1 MAATNW
7 LPKPINGD
15 DDNGMEAPLKAVD
28 IRDTLNHYGGKV
40 TNDTTSYFTID
51 ANINR
56 WSKHKPFINKDPFL
70 PFKSDAWNKQTGTIP
85 MVYMH
90 SNLQYEPAL
99 IEVWNGC
106 SEDEWFQYELPNGS
120 SDQPL
125 RLGDFRGYRADAT
138 SPFKSFSSDSMEIEP
153 INGTATFYLNMR
165 YYLND
170 ELAQADG
177 GMLSLGDIAFQNND
191 YDYYMLLVAKF
202 TPKNTI
208 GGNTRYIA
216 WKSDETIREANW
228 GELVSSIDIGMINT
242 TNEGTYEF
250 AVGLTDNHSYH
261 IKLPFPHVTLQAKI
275 YYANSYR
282 GPVTGNAEYYL
293 SDDVNSDTGRSNI
306 EVSCNYTLGWET
318 DGGQPI
324 TGPKNITIQFY
335 IGATAEDAKGPV
347 FLGPSV
353 TKEVKP
359 GETVSFSVK
368 VNAENYYPFNS
379 QILPIL
385 QSCADEG
392 VIYVGADGEE
402 GDKIN
407 LSIY

>member
-7 LPKPINGD
+7 LPKPINGN

-40 TNDTTSYFTID
+40 TNDTTSYFTTD

-56 WSKHKPFINKDPFL
+56 WSKHKPIINKDPFL

-85 MVYMH
+85 MVSMH

-106 SEDEWFQYELPNGS
+106 SEDEWFQYALPSGGTS
-120 SDQPL
+120 EPL

-138 SPFKSFSSDSMEIEP
+138 SPFKSFSSDSTEIEP
-153 INGTATFYLNMR
+153 VNGTATFYLNMR

-170 ELAQADG
+170 ESAQADG

-202 TPKNTI
+202 TPKNAI

-216 WKSDETIREANW
+216 WKSNETIKEANW

-250 AVGLTDNHSYH
+250 AVGLTDNHSNH
-261 IKLPFPHVTLQAKI
+261 IKLPFRHITLKAEI
-275 YYANSYR
+275 YHKNSYMSDVW
-282 GPVTGNAEYYL
+282 GSAEY
-293 SDDVNSDTGRSNI
+293 NSTGDNSFVEAN
-306 EVSCNYTLGWET
+306 VDYTLGWET
-318 DGGQPI
+318 DGGQPV
-324 TGPKNITIQFY
+324 TGPKDIPIQFY
-335 IGATAEDAKGPV
+335 IGATESDAKTV
-347 FLGPSV
+347 LLGPSITKTIEPGQTV
-353 TKEVKP
+353 T
-359 GETVSFSVK
+359 FSVN
-368 VNAENYYPFNS
+368 VNASNYSPFNQ

-385 QSCADEG
+385 QSCADKG
-392 VIYVGADGEE
+392 VIYVSANGQGVGEL
-402 GDKIN
+402 N
-407 LSIY
+407 LSAR

>member
-15 DDNGMEAPLKAVD
+15 DDNGMEAPLKAID
-28 IRDTLNHYGGKV
+28 IRDTLAYYGNGIV
-40 TNDTTSYFTID
+40 TNDTKTFFSKE
-51 ANINR
+51 NINR
-56 WSKHKPFINKDPFL
+56 WSQHKPIVVGRQAEYVRFIQYKDDIWKNQPGQA
-70 PFKSDAWNKQTGTIP
+70 PTI
-85 MVYMH
+85 YIGID
-90 SNLQYEPAL
+90 SKDQEKLEL
-99 IEVWNGC
+99 VWNGAT
-106 SEDEWFQYELPNGS
+106 EDDWFPYTPPKGGE
-120 SDQPL
+120 DQPL

-138 SPFKSFSSDSMEIEP
+138 SPFKSFSCDSTEIEP

-165 YYLND
+165 YYLVD
-170 ELAQADG
+170 PLDQKEG
-177 GMLSLGDIAFQNND
+177 GMLSLQDLQVFD
-191 YDYYMLLVAKF
+191 DKHDYYMVLISKYNDIYDVHVGS
-202 TPKNTI
+202 N
-208 GGNTRYIA
+208 
-216 WKSDETIREANW
+216 WKEASW
-228 GELVSSIDIGMINT
+228 GELVSTIELGKINSL
-242 TNEGTYEF
+242 NEGTYTF
-250 AVGLTDNHSYH
+250 AAALMDDTGTYYR
-261 IKLPFPHVTLQAKI
+261 LPFNKISLEAKI

-282 GPVTGNAEYYL
+282 GPVTGKAEYYL
-293 SDDVNSDTGRSNI
+293 SDDVNSDTGSSNI
-306 EVSCNYTLGWET
+306 EVSCDYTLGWET
-318 DGGQPI
+318 DGGQPV

-335 IGATAEDAKGPV
+335 IGATAEDAKGPI

-359 GETVSFSVK
+359 GETVTFSVK

>member
-1 MAATNW
+1 MAAINW
-7 LPKPINGD
+7 LPKPINGN

-40 TNDTTSYFTID
+40 TNDTTSYFTTD

-56 WSKHKPFINKDPFL
+56 WSKHKPFINRDPFL
-70 PFKSDAWNKQTGTIP
+70 PFKSDAWDNQTGTIP

-228 GELVSSIDIGMINT
+228 GELVSSIDIGMINN

-275 YYANSYR
+275 YHSNSFM
-282 GPVTGNAEYYL
+282 GNISGNAEYH
-293 SDDVNSDTGRSNI
+293 SQSQNSFVTASVD
-306 EVSCNYTLGWET
+306 YTLGWET
-318 DGGQPI
+318 DGGEPV
-324 TGPKNITIQFY
+324 TGPKAIPIQFY
-335 IGATAEDAKGPV
+335 IGSTEESALGPV
-347 FLGPSV
+347 MLGPAV
-353 TKEVKP
+353 TEIVEP
-359 GETVSFSVK
+359 GQTVTFTVT
-368 VNAENYYPFNS
+368 VNQSNYYPFDQ

-385 QSCADEG
+385 KSCVDEG
-392 VIYVGADGEE
+392 KVFVSANGQNAGE
-402 GDKIN
+402 IT
-407 LSIY
+407 LTSY